1 MVCDFLASQS
11 CDQEREREKKKI
23 RPRTYLMLNT
33 TDCHAMI
40 AQAGMVFHE
49 YVSAAGLP
57 STATGSPVH
66 LLSTAARKK
75 VGIVWAFP
83 KFQEPHPTPTTQCLP
98 YPRDPRSAPNTSHLS
113 YHSLF
118 SWPIPRAVVSGLMRQ
133 RGSAQPTPHASAVTI
148 DGASPKPK
156 DANATEPGNAGP
168 GSAAHASHAVQ
179 FAQHAAWMESP
190 YFRSQVCG
198 LPSACVWLTGSVPG
212 TACAPLHILPSPVLR
227 LPAAH
232 PHRPA
237 WTAFVVASLLL
248 LCARHCEVQLRP
260 LFPPRAP
267 CRGS

>member
-1 MVCDFLASQS
+1 MNMFLQ
-11 CDQEREREKKKI
+11 
-23 RPRTYLMLNT
+23 L
-33 TDCHAMI
+33 DCP
-40 AQAGMVFHE
+40 QQ
-49 YVSAAGLP
+49 P
-57 STATGSPVH
+57 PVVPCICCRRQ
-66 LLSTAARKK
+66 LGKK

-118 SWPIPRAVVSGLMRQ
+118 SWPIPRAVVPGLMRH

-156 DANATEPGNAGP
+156 DGDASEPGSAGP
-168 GSAAHASHAVQ
+168 DGAAHASHAVQ

-198 LPSACVWLTGSVPG
+198 LPGACVWLTGSVPG

-248 LCARHCEVQLRP
+248 LWACHFEVYFVPALSAASNMQGLMRELAAFTYLP
-260 LFPPRAP
+260 
-267 CRGS
+267 